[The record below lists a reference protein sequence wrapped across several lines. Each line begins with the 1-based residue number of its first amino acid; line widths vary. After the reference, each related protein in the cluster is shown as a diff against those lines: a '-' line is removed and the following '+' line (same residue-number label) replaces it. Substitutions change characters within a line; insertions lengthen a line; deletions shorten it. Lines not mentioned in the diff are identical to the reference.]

1 VIVHVPAPTIVTV
14 VPDTVQMDVVD
25 DPKATVRL
33 DVAVALTVNVPPTL
47 YVLAPGSVI
56 EIV

>member
-1 VIVHVPAPTIVTV
+1 VTRHVPAATIVTV
-14 VPDTVQMDVVD
+14 VPDTVQMDGVE
-25 DPKATVRL
+25 DPKVTARA
-33 DVAVALTVNVPPTL
+33 DVAVALIVNVPPTL